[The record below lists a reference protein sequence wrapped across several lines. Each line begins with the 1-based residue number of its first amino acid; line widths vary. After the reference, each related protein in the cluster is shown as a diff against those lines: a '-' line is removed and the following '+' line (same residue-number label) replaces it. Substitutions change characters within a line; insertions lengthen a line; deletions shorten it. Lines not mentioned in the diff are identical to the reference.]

1 MKFTSIRLKV
11 ILLVLAMAIPIV
23 LLGIAGTL
31 YYQSVLKQN
40 IQDNELTMAKTI
52 SVMTPEYMNTSQL
65 YLKSIADRPLVIKAM
80 EDNDTAFLHS
90 MAVYS
95 NQTDRINSAY
105 FTDNKGNVI
114 ASTQNIS
121 SMIGSNVKDNSYVG
135 DVLRTGD
142 PVIGDAVP
150 GNDGM
155 PVVPIGVPIKDDNAT
170 TLGTLVGTVD
180 LNVYSNMI
188 RETAVN
194 DQQVI
199 YLVNRTGHIM
209 IHNNPQYVRTMENFS
224 SVQSV
229 QNILQGETGVADY
242 YNPIENVSRLGAYVP
257 IEPMRWGVI
266 VTLPTSVAY
275 KPAVNAGY
283 LFVGGTALLTLGAIL
298 LGLFLAGGITSP
310 ILRLSSAANKIS
322 NKSDYSGLI
331 PLDRKDEI
339 GDLSRSFKDMVDD
352 LQTKQEELETQTE
365 ELEVQNEEIREN
377 NAGLQKQIQEREK
390 AEEALRE
397 SEEKYR
403 IVAENT
409 YDWAFWQDTDGKFL
423 YSSPSCQQITGYSGE
438 EFIKDPDLNF
448 KIIFNED
455 LPAFMKHN
463 SEEARHG
470 KSGELVF
477 RIITKDGKIKWIH
490 HVCRPVLEKGRYVGT
505 RGSNRDI
512 TERKNTDIALYES
525 EERFRALA
533 DNIPNLAWM
542 ADAKG
547 WIFWYNKQ
555 WYDYTGTTLEEM
567 QGWGWQKVHHPDYV
581 DAVTKEWSASI
592 AAGKPY
598 DNIFPL
604 KGKDGNYRWFLTRI
618 NPIRDEKGNIVRW
631 FGTNTDITERKEAEE
646 VLHRQAGLI
655 DLSPDG
661 IIVRRPDGEVI
672 FWSKGAQ
679 TLYGWTA
686 QEVMGQN
693 THTLFH
699 TKFPQPLEDINQ
711 QLSNT
716 GRWSGE
722 LVHTTKDG
730 RQVVV
735 QSWWMAQFDRQGNI
749 IEILESNVDI
759 TERKKAEDEVI
770 RAKAQAELYLD
781 LMGHDI
787 SNMHQIIMG
796 QLELA
801 QEILETDCKLD
812 AVDKTLID
820 TSLETLDRSAK
831 LIDNVR
837 NLQKLSHGEFREEV
851 IDLDGLLSNVIREFD
866 SIVPDGSIK
875 LVSNELHYVKANK
888 LLHDVFTNLIG
899 NAIKHSN
906 KNNIDITIKV
916 DNIKENGKNYYRVS
930 IEDNGPG
937 ISDDIKVKVFNR
949 LQRGKTE
956 ARGVGLGLYLVKT
969 LVESYGGFVKVDD
982 RVRGDYTQ
990 GAKFLVYL
998 PMIGGELL
1006 DE

>member
-1 MKFTSIRLKV
+1 MKFTSIRLRV
-11 ILLVLAMAIPIV
+11 ILLVLAMAVPIV

-31 YYQSVLKQN
+31 YYQSILKQN

-52 SVMTPEYMNTSQL
+52 SVMTPEYMNSSQL

-95 NQTDRINSAY
+95 DETDRINSAY
-105 FTDNKGNVI
+105 FTDNNGNVI

-121 SMIGSNVKDNSYVG
+121 SMIGSNIKDRSYVG

-142 PVIGDAVP
+142 PTIGDAVP
-150 GNDGM
+150 GYDKM
-155 PVVPIGVPIKDDNAT
+155 PIVPIGVPIKDDNGT
-170 TLGTLVGTVD
+170 TLGVLVGTVD
-180 LNVYSNMI
+180 LNVYSEMVQQG
-188 RETAVN
+188 AVN
-194 DQQVI
+194 DQQII

-209 IHNNPQYVRTMENFS
+209 IHNNPQYVKEMANFT
-224 SVQSV
+224 SVPPV
-229 QNILQGETGVADY
+229 QNILRGETGVADY
-242 YNPIENVSRLGAYVP
+242 YNPVENQSRLGAYAP
-257 IEPMRWGVI
+257 IEPMGWGV
-266 VTLPTSVAY
+266 VVGLPTSIAY
-275 KPAVNAGY
+275 QPAWNAGY

-322 NKSDYSGLI
+322 NKSDFSGLI

-339 GDLSRSFKDMVDD
+339 GDLARSFKGMVDD
-352 LQTKQEELETQTE
+352 LQAKQEALETQTE

-377 NAGLQKQIQEREK
+377 NAELQKQILERK
-390 AEEALRE
+390 RVEEAL
-397 SEEKYR
+397 S
-403 IVAENT
+403 
-409 YDWAFWQDTDGKFL
+409 
-423 YSSPSCQQITGYSGE
+423 
-438 EFIKDPDLNF
+438 
-448 KIIFNED
+448 
-455 LPAFMKHN
+455 
-463 SEEARHG
+463 
-470 KSGELVF
+470 
-477 RIITKDGKIKWIH
+477 
-490 HVCRPVLEKGRYVGT
+490 
-505 RGSNRDI
+505 
-512 TERKNTDIALYES
+512 ES

-581 DAVTKEWSASI
+581 DAVTKEWGASI

-618 NPIRDEKGNIVRW
+618 RPIRDENGNIVRW
-631 FGTNTDITERKEAEE
+631 FGTNTDISERKQMEE
-646 VLHRQAGLI
+646 
-655 DLSPDG
+655 DL
-661 IIVRRPDGEVI
+661 
-672 FWSKGAQ
+672 
-679 TLYGWTA
+679 
-686 QEVMGQN
+686 
-693 THTLFH
+693 
-699 TKFPQPLEDINQ
+699 
-711 QLSNT
+711 
-716 GRWSGE
+716 
-722 LVHTTKDG
+722 
-730 RQVVV
+730 
-735 QSWWMAQFDRQGNI
+735 
-749 IEILESNVDI
+749 
-759 TERKKAEDEVI
+759 KA
-770 RAKAQAELYLD
+770 ANAQAELYLD

-820 TSLETLDRSAK
+820 TSLETLDRSAR

-837 NLQKLSHGEFREEV
+837 NLQKLSHGEFRDEV
-851 IDLDGLLSNVIREFD
+851 VDLDCLLSNVIREFD
-866 SIVPDGSIK
+866 VIVPNESIK
-875 LVSNELHYVKANK
+875 LVSDGQHYVKANK

-906 KNNIDITIKV
+906 NDIDIAIKL
-916 DNIKENGKNYYRVS
+916 DNVKENGKNYYSVS

-937 ISDDIKVKVFNR
+937 ISDDMKAKVFNR

-969 LVESYGGFVKVDD
+969 LVESFGGFVKVED
-982 RVRGDYTQ
+982 RVQGDYTK

-998 PMIGGELL
+998 PVIGGELL

>member
-11 ILLVLAMAIPIV
+11 ILLVIAMAVPIV
-23 LLGIAGTL
+23 LSGIAGTL
-31 YYQSVLKQN
+31 YYQSVIKQN
-40 IQDNELTMAKTI
+40 IWDNELNQAKII

-80 EDNDTAFLHS
+80 EENDTTFLHS

-95 NQTDRINSAY
+95 NETNRINSAY

-121 SMIGSNVKDNSYVG
+121 NMIGSNVKDRSYVG
-135 DVLRTGD
+135 DVLRTDD

-150 GNDGM
+150 GYDKM
-155 PVVPIGVPIKDDNAT
+155 PVVPIGLPIKENNGT
-170 TLGTLVGTVD
+170 ILGVLVGTVD
-180 LNVYSNMI
+180 LNVYSKMI
-188 RETAVN
+188 RETTVN
-194 DQQVI
+194 DQQIV

-209 IHNNPQYVRTMENFS
+209 IHNNPLYVTSMENFS
-224 SVQSV
+224 SVPPV
-229 QNILQGETGVADY
+229 QKILQGKNGVNEY
-242 YNPIENVSRLGAYVP
+242 YNPVENQSRLSAYAP
-257 IEPMRWGVI
+257 IEPMGWGV
-266 VTLPTSVAY
+266 VVALPTSVAY
-275 KPAVNAGY
+275 QPVWNAMY
-283 LFVGGTALLTLGAIL
+283 LFAAGTALLTIGAIL
-298 LGLFLAGGITSP
+298 LGLFIANGLTTP
-310 ILRLSSAANKIS
+310 ILRLSLATKKIS
-322 NKSDYSGLI
+322 NNTDFAGLI
-331 PLDRKDEI
+331 PLGRNDEI
-339 GDLSRSFKDMVDD
+339 GDLAYSFKGMVDD
-352 LQTKQEELETQTE
+352 IQTKQEELETQTE

-377 NAGLQKQIQEREK
+377 NAELQKQILDRERV
-390 AEEALRE
+390 EEAL
-397 SEEKYR
+397 S
-403 IVAENT
+403 
-409 YDWAFWQDTDGKFL
+409 
-423 YSSPSCQQITGYSGE
+423 
-438 EFIKDPDLNF
+438 
-448 KIIFNED
+448 
-455 LPAFMKHN
+455 
-463 SEEARHG
+463 
-470 KSGELVF
+470 
-477 RIITKDGKIKWIH
+477 
-490 HVCRPVLEKGRYVGT
+490 
-505 RGSNRDI
+505 
-512 TERKNTDIALYES
+512 ES

-533 DNIPNLAWM
+533 DNIPNLVWM
-542 ADAKG
+542 ADSKG

-555 WYDYTGTTLEEM
+555 WYDYTGTTLEDM

-618 NPIRDEKGNIVRW
+618 RPIRDEKGNIVRW
-631 FGTNTDITERKEAEE
+631 FGTNTDITERKQAEE
-646 VLHRQAGLI
+646 VLRRQAGLI

-661 IIVRRPDGEVI
+661 IIVRRMDGEII
-672 FWSKGAQ
+672 FWSKGAE
-679 TLYGWTA
+679 TLYGWTG
-686 QEVMGQN
+686 QEAMGQH
-693 THTLFH
+693 THILFH
-699 TKFPQPLEDINQ
+699 TKFPQPLEDINL

-730 RQVVV
+730 RQVMV
-735 QSWWMAQFDRQGNI
+735 QSWWLAQFDGQGNI

-759 TERKKAEDEVI
+759 SERKRAEDEMIKV
-770 RAKAQAELYLD
+770 KTQAELYLD

-820 TSLETLDRSAK
+820 TSLETLDRSVR

-851 IDLDGLLSNVIREFD
+851 IDLDAILSNTIREFD
-866 SIVPDGSIK
+866 SIVPDESIK
-875 LVSNELHYVKANK
+875 LESNGLHYVKANK

-906 KNNIDITIKV
+906 KNNIDITIKLDDV
-916 DNIKENGKNYYRVS
+916 KENSKDYHRVS
-930 IEDNGPG
+930 IEDKGPG
-937 ISDDIKVKVFNR
+937 ITDDMKMRVFNR

-956 ARGVGLGLYLVKT
+956 ARGLGLGLYLVKT
-969 LVESYGGFVKVDD
+969 LVESFGGFVKVED
-982 RVRGDYTQ
+982 RIQGDYTK

-998 PMIGGELL
+998 PIMGGERL